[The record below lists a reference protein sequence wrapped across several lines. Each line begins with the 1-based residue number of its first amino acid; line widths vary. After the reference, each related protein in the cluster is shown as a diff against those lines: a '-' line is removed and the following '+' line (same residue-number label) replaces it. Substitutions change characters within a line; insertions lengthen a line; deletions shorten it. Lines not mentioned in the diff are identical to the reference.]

1 MDKSS
6 LSMVDGQLTRFYMKT
21 CLLAGHFFVS
31 SSVSNFFSNFFIPK
45 YTKKYEPFKINLWYN
60 LVIHFDKRMI
70 KFSSPFYKSIF
81 RRIKMDDFLIILTL
95 IPLILLIFIIKLMME
110 IRNYTKILTEQ
121 NKAIFKKL
129 KEINDKS

>member
-1 MDKSS
+1 
-6 LSMVDGQLTRFYMKT
+6 
-21 CLLAGHFFVS
+21 
-31 SSVSNFFSNFFIPK
+31 
-45 YTKKYEPFKINLWYN
+45 
-60 LVIHFDKRMI
+60 
-70 KFSSPFYKSIF
+70 
-81 RRIKMDDFLIILTL
+81 MDDFLIILTL